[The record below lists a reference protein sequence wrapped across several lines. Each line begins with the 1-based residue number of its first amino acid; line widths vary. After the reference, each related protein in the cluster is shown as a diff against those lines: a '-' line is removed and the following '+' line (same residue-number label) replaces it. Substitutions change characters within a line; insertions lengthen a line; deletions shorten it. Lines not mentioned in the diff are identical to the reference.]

1 VPSGI
6 ASVPARVNPA
16 QASQYPTEI
25 GTSTL
30 ERLLHRDRAIV
41 ITALIGVVLLSW
53 LYLLL
58 GAGIDMGDMEGMDM
72 PAMAPEWSP
81 AYFAVMLLMW
91 IIMMAAMML
100 PSAAPMILLHATMSR
115 RRREQGGVVPAI
127 GIFVLGYVV
136 IWAAFG
142 LAATS
147 LQWALGTAALL
158 SPAMATTSR
167 VAAASML
174 IAAGIYQW
182 TPLKQS
188 CLRRCRSPLD
198 FVVTYWREGALGSFV
213 MGIRHGAFCVGCCW
227 MLMLL
232 LFVGGL
238 MNLLWIAGLALFVLV
253 EKTAPG
259 GHWIGRVAGIALVA
273 LGCVELFSSL

>member
-1 VPSGI
+1 M
-6 ASVPARVNPA
+6 
-16 QASQYPTEI
+16 I
-25 GTSTL
+25 GTSAL
-30 ERLLHRDRAIV
+30 ERLLRHDRVGV
-41 ITALIGVVLLSW
+41 IAALIGVVLLSW

-58 GAGIDMGDMEGMDM
+58 GAGIDMRGMDM
-72 PAMAPEWSP
+72 SAEWSP

-115 RRREQGGVVPAI
+115 RRWEQSGVLPAT
-127 GIFVLGYVV
+127 GIFVLGYLV
-136 IWAAFG
+136 IWAAFS

-147 LQWALGTAALL
+147 LQWALGMAALL
-158 SPAMATTSR
+158 SPAMATTSK
-167 VAAASML
+167 VAAALML

-182 TPLKQS
+182 TSLKQS
-188 CLRRCRSPLD
+188 CLRHCRSPLD
-198 FVVTYWREGALGSFV
+198 FMLTYWREGAWGSFV

-238 MNLLWIAGLALFVLV
+238 MNLLWVAGLALFVLV

-259 GHWIGRVAGIALVA
+259 GHWIGRATGLALAA
-273 LGCVELFSSL
+273 LGGVELFSWL